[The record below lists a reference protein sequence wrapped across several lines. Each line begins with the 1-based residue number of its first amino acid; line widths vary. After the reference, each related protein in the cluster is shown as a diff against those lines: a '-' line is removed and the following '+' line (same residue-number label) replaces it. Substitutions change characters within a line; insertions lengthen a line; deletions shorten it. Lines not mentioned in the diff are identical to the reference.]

1 MTATRPLRH
10 AALALGLALP
20 LLLAGC
26 GDDADAPQAVVYQQ
40 PSYGYLTKLR
50 LNVAQISI
58 DDSWVPT
65 VQPGQ
70 PQHVE
75 SLSPVA
81 PVAALRQMAQDRLVT
96 GGSSGSAR
104 FVIEDASILQGAS
117 DRLDG
122 SFAVRLDIDTS
133 DGRRA
138 GFAEARVV
146 RSMTLGGATDGG
158 RATAYMLVKQMMDD
172 MNVEFEY
179 QVRHSL
185 GEYLQSTDPIAAPTA
200 VQSQDL
206 GAPGSPQPLSP
217 PPLSATPATAPGLDA
232 AAPASQ
238 PPAQIMSPPPSSLQ
252 QPPGPA
258 PYPPAPGPTPLSP

>member
-1 MTATRPLRH
+1 MTIARPWH
-10 AALALGLALP
+10 GIALTLGLAVP

-26 GDDADAPQAVVYQQ
+26 GDDGGTSQPVVYQQ
-40 PSYGYLTKLR
+40 PNYGYLTKLR
-50 LNVAQISI
+50 LNVAQVAI
-58 DDSWVPT
+58 DDNWVPT
-65 VQPGQ
+65 VRPGQ

-81 PVAALRQMAQDRLVT
+81 PVAALRQMAQDRLLT

-104 FVIEDASILQGAS
+104 FTIEDASILRGAS

-133 DGRRA
+133 DGQRA

-158 RATAYMLVKQMMDD
+158 RATAYALVKQMMDD

-185 GEYLQSTDPIAAPTA
+185 GEYLQSTDPIAAPTP

-206 GAPGSPQPLSP
+206 GSPGSP
-217 PPLSATPATAPGLDA
+217 PPLSATPVAVPDPSAVTAPTGL
-232 AAPASQ
+232 APSQ
-238 PPAQIMSPPPSSLQ
+238 PMSPPPSNL
-252 QPPGPA
+252 QPPATTA
-258 PYPPAPGPTPLSP
+258 PYRSTPGPTPLAP

>member
-1 MTATRPLRH
+1 MNIARPWH
-10 AALALGLALP
+10 GIALALGLALP

-26 GDDADAPQAVVYQQ
+26 GGDGDASQPVVYQQ

-50 LNVAQISI
+50 LNVAQVGI
-58 DDSWVPT
+58 DDNWVPT
-65 VQPGQ
+65 VRPGQ

-81 PVAALRQMAQDRLVT
+81 PVAALRQMAQDRLLT

-146 RSMTLGGATDGG
+146 RSMTLGGAADGG
-158 RATAYMLVKQMMDD
+158 RATAYALVKQMMDD

-185 GEYLQSTDPIAAPTA
+185 GEYLQSTDPIAAPTP

-206 GAPGSPQPLSP
+206 GSPGSP
-217 PPLSATPATAPGLDA
+217 PPLSATPATTPDPGGVTAPTSL
-232 AAPASQ
+232 APSQ
-238 PPAQIMSPPPSSLQ
+238 PMSPPPSDL
-252 QPPGPA
+252 QPPA
-258 PYPPAPGPTPLSP
+258 AAVPYPSTPGQMPLAP